1 MYASAFEV
9 ERASLDFK
17 VGLMRVLAIDASLR
31 NTGVA
36 IVDANNGKPQSV
48 YFGTIHNKSAMR
60 PSSCLVCI
68 RDRLAEL
75 IREHAPDCCALES
88 VIYVQSYKTAI
99 ILGAARGAAILA
111 AAENGLPVFEYS
123 PRRIKQSDGG
133 SRRRRQRSGR
143 VHGARAAWSNRNAGC
158 RRRRRAGDRAY
169 SFAHA
174 GNSGARS
181 SGRNANMNGE
191 IGRDAAL
198 SDRTSKVRWLGRME
212 FARALELQEELVA
225 KKREDASLE
234 DQLLLLEHEPVYTI
248 GRTPDRSS
256 LSATGSRPSRDG
268 ELGSAHL
275 PHPLFSI
282 NRGGQATYHGPGQL
296 MGYPI
301 IDLRRCG
308 QDLHKYLRWLEQLL
322 IDLLARY
329 DIAAQRRESL
339 TGVWVENRKIASI
352 GVGVR
357 HWITMHGFALN
368 VCGDLSP
375 FDHIVPCGINNVAI
389 TSMEKETKKSFTVAE
404 VATAFEK
411 IASRR
416 ISDLRVAEALSAVG
430 A

>member
-1 MYASAFEV
+1 
-9 ERASLDFK
+9 
-17 VGLMRVLAIDASLR
+17 
-31 NTGVA
+31 
-36 IVDANNGKPQSV
+36 
-48 YFGTIHNKSAMR
+48 
-60 PSSCLVCI
+60 
-68 RDRLAEL
+68 
-75 IREHAPDCCALES
+75 
-88 VIYVQSYKTAI
+88 
-99 ILGAARGAAILA
+99 
-111 AAENGLPVFEYS
+111 
-123 PRRIKQSDGG
+123 
-133 SRRRRQRSGR
+133 
-143 VHGARAAWSNRNAGC
+143 
-158 RRRRRAGDRAY
+158 
-169 SFAHA
+169 
-174 GNSGARS
+174 
-181 SGRNANMNGE
+181 MNVE

-198 SDRTSKVRWLGRME
+198 PRTLSGVGAARRLNLHVRWLGRME
-212 FARALELQEELVA
+212 FAHALALQEDLVA
-225 KKREDASLE
+225 RKREDASFE

-256 LSATGSRPSRDG
+256 LSATGRIRRG

-322 IDLLARY
+322 IDFLARY
-329 DIAAQRRESL
+329 DISAQRRESL

-389 TSMEKETKKSFTVAE
+389 TSMEKETKKSFTVAD
-404 VATAFEK
+404 VAPTLEK
-411 IASRR
+411 LALDSIVS
-416 ISDLRVAEALSAVG
+416 LRVAAETQLINA
-430 A
+430 

>member
-1 MYASAFEV
+1 M
-9 ERASLDFK
+9 
-17 VGLMRVLAIDASLR
+17 
-31 NTGVA
+31 
-36 IVDANNGKPQSV
+36 
-48 YFGTIHNKSAMR
+48 KSAG
-60 PSSCLVCI
+60 
-68 RDRLAEL
+68 
-75 IREHAPDCCALES
+75 HF
-88 VIYVQSYKTAI
+88 
-99 ILGAARGAAILA
+99 
-111 AAENGLPVFEYS
+111 N
-123 PRRIKQSDGG
+123 
-133 SRRRRQRSGR
+133 
-143 VHGARAAWSNRNAGC
+143 
-158 RRRRRAGDRAY
+158 
-169 SFAHA
+169 
-174 GNSGARS
+174 
-181 SGRNANMNGE
+181 
-191 IGRDAAL
+191 
-198 SDRTSKVRWLGRME
+198 VRWLGRME
-212 FARALELQEELVA
+212 FARALALQEEIVT
-225 KKREDASLE
+225 KKRNDPLFE

-329 DIAAQRRESL
+329 EIAAQRRKSL

-375 FDHIVPCGINNVAI
+375 FSHIVPCGINNVAI
-389 TSMEKETKKSFTVAE
+389 TSMEKETKKSFTVAS
-404 VATAFEK
+404 VARDVEK
-411 IASRR
+411 LALDSIVS
-416 ISDLRVAEALSAVG
+416 LRVAPETQVINA
-430 A
+430 